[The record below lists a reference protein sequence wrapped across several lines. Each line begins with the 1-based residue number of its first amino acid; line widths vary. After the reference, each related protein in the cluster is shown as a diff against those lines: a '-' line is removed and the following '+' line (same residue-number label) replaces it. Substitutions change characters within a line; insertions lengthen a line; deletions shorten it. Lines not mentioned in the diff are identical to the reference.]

1 MNRRGA
7 YAKKDRNIRNVEAR
21 HQLLLTGIN
30 APNPLT
36 EALIAS
42 LSDQRRFAALSLP
55 GTAIQAIAL
64 NTLKSIANEILARH
78 ASESSGFLYLEGLR
92 RRLKEKAGERP
103 SVRTVESQ
111 RRRRDQALKG
121 RDQALQLAQVSNLQR
136 SHAYVDLFSKV
147 VALMKAA
154 TLDDTT
160 RLRLHN
166 LLQDHKDLYA
176 SLLSPPPISI
186 SDRTLRVIPG
196 GKA

>member
-7 YAKKDRNIRNVEAR
+7 YAKKERNIRNVEAR
-21 HQLLLTGIN
+21 HRLLLSGIN
-30 APNPLT
+30 ASDPLT

-42 LSDQRRFAALSLP
+42 LSDQRSFASLSLP
-55 GTAIQAIAL
+55 GTPIQAIAL

-78 ASESSGFLYLEGLR
+78 ASEGDGFLYLEGLR
-92 RRLKEKAGERP
+92 RGLKEKSGERS

-111 RRRRDQALKG
+111 QRRRDQSLED
-121 RDQALQLAQVSNLQR
+121 RDQALRLAEQSNLLR
-136 SHAYVDLFSKV
+136 SHAYVDLFSKI
-147 VALMKAA
+147 VALMK
-154 TLDDTT
+154 TTPLDNAT

-176 SLLSPPPISI
+176 PLLLPPTAPSAGQA
-186 SDRTLRVIPG
+186 LRVIPG